1 MDVVF
6 EKNPNFEI
14 CKREILTPILLTEG
28 TNLSINVPT
37 INSILGDKLCAF
49 APNTT
54 GISYNSNKEMEI
66 IKQMFDVS
74 CLIDEF
80 DDQKTTFEVY
90 KKCVIEESKFRGKSF
105 IYQEC
110 LIDTIKTCLCICSR
124 GRYDSSHY
132 QPLLYGIRCVKS
144 HIFGAKYTGE
154 IAAQDACKILYFASC
169 LLTNNQF
176 QLIKEPIKEEI
187 HLQKPF
193 NLISPMRKIY
203 PIAFSYLV
211 ESSML
216 LKEFTF

>member
-6 EKNPNFEI
+6 DKNPNFEI
-14 CKREILTPILLTEG
+14 CKKEILTPILLTEG

-90 KKCVIEESKFRGKSF
+90 KN
-105 IYQEC
+105 
-110 LIDTIKTCLCICSR
+110 
-124 GRYDSSHY
+124 
-132 QPLLYGIRCVKS
+132 
-144 HIFGAKYTGE
+144 A
-154 IAAQDACKILYFASC
+154 
-169 LLTNNQF
+169 
-176 QLIKEPIKEEI
+176 
-187 HLQKPF
+187 
-193 NLISPMRKIY
+193 
-203 PIAFSYLV
+203 
-211 ESSML
+211 L
-216 LKEFTF
+216 LKNLNLEGNHLHIKSA

>member
-14 CKREILTPILLTEG
+14 YKREILTPILLTEG

-90 KKCVIEESKFRGKSF
+90 KN
-105 IYQEC
+105 
-110 LIDTIKTCLCICSR
+110 
-124 GRYDSSHY
+124 
-132 QPLLYGIRCVKS
+132 
-144 HIFGAKYTGE
+144 A
-154 IAAQDACKILYFASC
+154 
-169 LLTNNQF
+169 
-176 QLIKEPIKEEI
+176 
-187 HLQKPF
+187 
-193 NLISPMRKIY
+193 
-203 PIAFSYLV
+203 
-211 ESSML
+211 L
-216 LKEFTF
+216 LKNLNLEGNHLHIKSA